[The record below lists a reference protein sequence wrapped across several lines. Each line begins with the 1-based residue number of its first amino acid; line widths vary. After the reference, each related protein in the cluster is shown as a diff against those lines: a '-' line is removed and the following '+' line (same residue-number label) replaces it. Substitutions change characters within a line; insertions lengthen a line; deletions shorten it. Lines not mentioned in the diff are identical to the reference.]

1 MTNDPLAWKGGL
13 KARWAMAIH
22 DAMEHIKENLTKIEW
37 PFLVLH
43 GDADQLTM
51 VDGSVMLEEKAA
63 SQDKTIK
70 VTFLGCLT
78 YIVILWKSAQFAS
91 INSKLQHSPHPDVWT
106 FWRLVWLNFKFFLS
120 IFTCSYQS
128 ANAIIWR
135 FFISIVQFFFR
146 QIYPGFYHKLLNE
159 PKEDATLV
167 MNDIISW
174 INQRLPSW
182 NTD

>member
-1 MTNDPLAWKGGL
+1 MTAWFKINTACFSLTFLCLFFFFCFKVAILTNDPLAWKGGL

-22 DAMEHIKENLTKIEW
+22 DAMEHIKENLAKIEW

-78 YIVILWKSAQFAS
+78 YLVI
-91 INSKLQHSPHPDVWT
+91 
-106 FWRLVWLNFKFFLS
+106 
-120 IFTCSYQS
+120 
-128 ANAIIWR
+128 
-135 FFISIVQFFFR
+135 
-146 QIYPGFYHKLLNE
+146 
-159 PKEDATLV
+159 
-167 MNDIISW
+167 
-174 INQRLPSW
+174 
-182 NTD
+182 

>member
-1 MTNDPLAWKGGL
+1 
-13 KARWAMAIH
+13 MAIH

-91 INSKLQHSPHPDVWT
+91 INSKLQHSPPPDIWT
-106 FWRLVWLNFKFFLS
+106 FWRLVWLNFPQPPPPRKN
-120 IFTCSYQS
+120 C
-128 ANAIIWR
+128 
-135 FFISIVQFFFR
+135 VQM
-146 QIYPGFYHKLLNE
+146 PH
-159 PKEDATLV
+159 PK
-167 MNDIISW
+167 
-174 INQRLPSW
+174 
-182 NTD
+182 

>member
-1 MTNDPLAWKGGL
+1 MCVCFLFFFKVAILTNDPLAWKGGL

-70 VTFLGCLT
+70 VTFLGFLT
-78 YIVILWKSAQFAS
+78 YIVIL
-91 INSKLQHSPHPDVWT
+91 
-106 FWRLVWLNFKFFLS
+106 
-120 IFTCSYQS
+120 
-128 ANAIIWR
+128 
-135 FFISIVQFFFR
+135 
-146 QIYPGFYHKLLNE
+146 
-159 PKEDATLV
+159 
-167 MNDIISW
+167 
-174 INQRLPSW
+174 
-182 NTD
+182 

>member
-1 MTNDPLAWKGGL
+1 
-13 KARWAMAIH
+13 MAIH

-91 INSKLQHSPHPDVWT
+91 INSKLQHSPPGY
-106 FWRLVWLNFKFFLS
+106 LNFLKIGLVKFSPAPPPPQKLRPNAPPKIIIDRFSVCSTNVGEVSKVSKFLVLLRS
-120 IFTCSYQS
+120 FFAGKHHFRMWNLSFW
-128 ANAIIWR
+128 AIH
-135 FFISIVQFFFR
+135 S
-146 QIYPGFYHKLLNE
+146 
-159 PKEDATLV
+159 
-167 MNDIISW
+167 
-174 INQRLPSW
+174 
-182 NTD
+182 

>member
-1 MTNDPLAWKGGL
+1 
-13 KARWAMAIH
+13 MAIH

-78 YIVILWKSAQFAS
+78 CIVILWKSAQFAS
-91 INSKLQHSPHPDVWT
+91 INSKLQHSPP
-106 FWRLVWLNFKFFLS
+106 R
-120 IFTCSYQS
+120 IFEL
-128 ANAIIWR
+128 
-135 FFISIVQFFFR
+135 F
-146 QIYPGFYHKLLNE
+146 
-159 PKEDATLV
+159 ED
-167 MNDIISW
+167 W
-174 INQRLPSW
+174 FG
-182 NTD
+182 

>member
-1 MTNDPLAWKGGL
+1 
-13 KARWAMAIH
+13 MAIH

-91 INSKLQHSPHPDVWT
+91 INSKLQHSPPPGY
-106 FWRLVWLNFKFFLS
+106 LNFLKIGLVKFS
-120 IFTCSYQS
+120 PAPPPEKNC
-128 ANAIIWR
+128 
-135 FFISIVQFFFR
+135 VQM
-146 QIYPGFYHKLLNE
+146 PH
-159 PKEDATLV
+159 PK
-167 MNDIISW
+167 
-174 INQRLPSW
+174 
-182 NTD
+182 